1 MPVPHVNELFP
12 TWFQFIG
19 LLNPGLVPEGHP
31 VWSVAGLV
39 GLDAPVPEIN
49 EPVVRDTFRG
59 ILRGISFSH
68 EVRRVGLGAETGTDV
83 DGRCECSKS
92 SSEDAKASESGVERR
107 TPGWVFSSLADAL
120 LDTAGG
126 SAGLDSC
133 VDFSDVAAILSC
145 KLNAISKRRL
155 RERFGSLA
163 TAQS

>member
-19 LLNPGLVPEGHP
+19 LLNPGLVPEGQP

-39 GLDAPVPEIN
+39 GLEAPVPEIK
-49 EPVVRDTFRG
+49 EPVVKDTFLG

-68 EVRRVGLGAETGTDV
+68 EVRRVGFGAETAADV
-83 DGRCECSKS
+83 DCRCEWSTS
-92 SSEDAKASESGVERR
+92 SSEDARASESGVERR
-107 TPGWVFSSLADAL
+107 TPGWVFSSLTDA

-133 VDFSDVAAILSC
+133 VDFSDDVAILSC
-145 KLNAISKRRL
+145 KLTRISNRRL
-155 RERFGSLA
+155 
-163 TAQS
+163 